1 MKKIKNKEKKE
12 NKKMCLA
19 IGEVVIDEIILLY
32 DEIIL
37 SQKIEKADHQ
47 ISIGGPSC
55 AGAVYW
61 RNAGFD
67 VTFITS
73 LGNDSDSKFIID
85 YLDSKRINLI
95 INRSLKTQKNHVIVE
110 LKNGRRTI
118 IRDKI
123 EKTQININNK
133 LIESIKSA
141 DIIYLD
147 RHYNYLIETI
157 LKHKKSN
164 SILIFDPSTDASELN
179 IKILSQIEH
188 PIVPWEFVVNFYNN
202 AKLSLYEMLIEF
214 YKYLNKTYIVT
225 LGEYGSLI
233 VEESGCILF
242 PSYKIEKCID
252 TCGAGDIFRASFGH
266 SLLEGKNI
274 YEAID
279 FANKVAAL
287 QCTRIGNVNAIPS
300 LEDIK
305 NTNLQ
310 KNYYNKE
317 EILLKLKL

>member
-1 MKKIKNKEKKE
+1 MKIKNKEKNE
-12 NKKMCLA
+12 DKKKGLA

-61 RNAGFD
+61 KNAGFD
-67 VTFITS
+67 VTFVTN
-73 LGNDSDSKFIID
+73 LGEDNDGKFIFD
-85 YLDSKRINLI
+85 YLNSKNINLI
-95 INRSLKTQKNHVIVE
+95 INKSTKTQKNHVIVE

-123 EKTQININNK
+123 EKTKINVDQQ

-147 RHYNYLIETI
+147 RHHNYLIETI

-164 SILIFDPSTDASELN
+164 SILIFDPSTDSSQLN
-179 IKILSQIEH
+179 VKILSQIEY
-188 PIVPWEFVVNFYNN
+188 PIVPWEFVVNFYKSS
-202 AKLSLYEMLIEF
+202 KLSLYEMLLEF

-233 VEESGCILF
+233 VEDKGCTLF
-242 PSYKIEKCID
+242 PSYKIDKCVD
-252 TCGAGDIFRASFGH
+252 TCGAGDIFRAAFGQA
-266 SLLEGKNI
+266 LLEESDL
-274 YEAID
+274 YEATD

-287 QCTRIGNVNAIPS
+287 QCLKIGNINAIPS
-300 LEDIK
+300 LEEIK
-305 NTNLQ
+305 NTILE

-317 EILLKLKL
+317 EILLKLRL